1 MHQQTKRQ
9 RKNFGSWQSEQ
20 RWNWRVVSATI
31 PELPPPE
38 IIHAGRERCELR
50 LSSSYERR
58 KHDDRPFGFEV
69 QFEQTTPPDKT
80 LGEVAAWGP
89 GDEKGTQ
96 RFDAAS
102 HRQEKHETV
111 FANHKSYIVD
121 VKDTLPARGYVFRV
135 RVYYG
140 EVEGPW
146 SKPSSEANTPAR
158 GAPSKIVG
166 SSVQAMGRGLTLT
179 VPRPF
184 DDGGSAIKGLVLRF
198 RHHDSENFP
207 GAWRHVG
214 SFATKDWP
222 LQLDV
227 TNELLTSR
235 EDSSHNHSY
244 EFSVAPYNRL
254 GVAPWS
260 GPTAPCATNNEEKA
274 TSFGLGP
281 CGNQISGAPR
291 HRRDAVP
298 ITASARWRKVSTPS
312 TRRCSCDGVT

>member
-1 MHQQTKRQ
+1 MPVASGANCDSR
-9 RKNFGSWQSEQ
+9 RLMRGGSTTTGPLGS
-20 RWNWRVVSATI
+20 R
-31 PELPPPE
+31 
-38 IIHAGRERCELR
+38 
-50 LSSSYERR
+50 SSSSKSRHRMQVWARSRR
-58 KHDDRPFGFEV
+58 GVLEMR
-69 QFEQTTPPDKT
+69 
-80 LGEVAAWGP
+80 
-89 GDEKGTQ
+89 KGTQ

-102 HRQEKHETV
+102 SRSAKHETV

-121 VKDTLPARGYVFRV
+121 VKDTLPASGYVFRV

-146 SKPSSEANTPAR
+146 SKPSEEASTPAR

-166 SSVQAMGRGLTLT
+166 SSAQALGRGLTLT

-184 DDGGSAIKGLVLRF
+184 DDGGSTIKGLVLRF

-274 TSFGLGP
+274 TSFGHGAFDRHTRHHIP
-281 CGNQISGAPR
+281 RTMTSSCRSPRRKGRSSTKRRRTTCGN
-291 HRRDAVP
+291 
-298 ITASARWRKVSTPS
+298 TWTTYLTS
-312 TRRCSCDGVT
+312 TRIRFMVL

>member
-1 MHQQTKRQ
+1 M
-9 RKNFGSWQSEQ
+9 
-20 RWNWRVVSATI
+20 SATI

>member
-69 QFEQTTPPDKT
+69 QFEQVTPPDAS

-146 SKPSSEANTPAR
+146 SKPSDEASTPAR

-166 SSVQAMGRGLTLT
+166 TTTQALGRGLTLNI
-179 VPRPF
+179 PRPF

-260 GPTAPCATNNEEKA
+260 GPTAPCATKNEEKA
-274 TSFGLGP
+274 TSFGHGL
-281 CGNQISGAPR
+281 CGNQILGAPR

-298 ITASARWRKVSTPS
+298 ITVSARWRRVSTPS
-312 TRRCSCDGVT
+312 TR